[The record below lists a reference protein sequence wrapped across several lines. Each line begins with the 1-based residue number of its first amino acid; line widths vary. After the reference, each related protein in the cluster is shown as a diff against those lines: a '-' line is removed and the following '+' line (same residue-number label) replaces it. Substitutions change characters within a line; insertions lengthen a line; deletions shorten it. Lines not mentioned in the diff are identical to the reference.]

1 MDFYY
6 KYLYIFNL
14 IFYIIFLNILFLLH
28 TNWTLIAI
36 LDEIL
41 ILIMPIIFKKKV
53 INTIVLIYF
62 YRIYINILM
71 IITHLK

>member
-6 KYLYIFNL
+6 KYLHIFNL
-14 IFYIIFLNILFLLH
+14 IFYIKFLNILFLLH

-36 LDEIL
+36 LDGIL
-41 ILIMPIIFKKKV
+41 ILIMPIIFKEKV
-53 INTIVLIYF
+53 IITIVLIYF
-62 YRIYINILM
+62 YRIHINTLM

>member
-36 LDEIL
+36 LDGIL

-53 INTIVLIYF
+53 IITIVLIYF
-62 YRIYINILM
+62 YCIHINTLM

>member
-36 LDEIL
+36 LDGIL

>member
-36 LDEIL
+36 LDGIL

-53 INTIVLIYF
+53 IITIVLIYF
-62 YRIYINILM
+62 YVIHINTLM